1 MPHNRVFD
9 RFTSLPLAA
18 SFENSQHIPCFVL
31 VNSGTVC
38 LPSHSELIVN
48 THTLLH
54 PLALC
59 KQHLHKATVPLTHT
73 HIYTH
78 FLAFQDAEL
87 LKKPFIS
94 EKTTTVSL
102 LHGLNTNLADLQ
114 TSRVGQF
121 QVYQVF
127 PFNANIYQR
136 SSLSPSDQKKQIR
149 AMLGIAFYS

>member
-1 MPHNRVFD
+1 
-9 RFTSLPLAA
+9 
-18 SFENSQHIPCFVL
+18 
-31 VNSGTVC
+31 
-38 LPSHSELIVN
+38 
-48 THTLLH
+48 
-54 PLALC
+54 
-59 KQHLHKATVPLTHT
+59 
-73 HIYTH
+73 
-78 FLAFQDAEL
+78 

-94 EKTTTVSL
+94 EKTTTFSL